1 MSAKTLR
8 RGSKGRKQYKKLRK
22 SVHKHAKRW
31 EALTARFARNPS
43 ANLKREIDRELTK
56 YQRAHKKKPE
66 GY

>member
-1 MSAKTLR
+1 MMKK
-8 RGSKGRKQYKKLRK
+8 GKKGRKTYSKLRK

-31 EALTARFARNPS
+31 ESLTARFARNPS

-66 GY
+66 GI